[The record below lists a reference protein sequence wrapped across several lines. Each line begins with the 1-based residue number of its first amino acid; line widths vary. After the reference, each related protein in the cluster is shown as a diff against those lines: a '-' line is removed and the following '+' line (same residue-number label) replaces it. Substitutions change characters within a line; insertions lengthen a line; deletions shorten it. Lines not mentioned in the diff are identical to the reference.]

1 MYSASVEER
10 AIVDFFLLAQET
22 GAPPKRKT

>member
-1 MYSASVEER
+1 MYSAFVEER
-10 AIVDFFLLAQET
+10 AIVDCFLLPQET